1 ERTLKEWTAVDISH
15 STVGASVRRV
25 GKAQAE
31 ADEAMV
37 QELEE
42 SAELPEGKK
51 KVDYFYT
58 EADGVFVRD
67 VKKKKHIEVSHAI
80 SYEGWKKNGSRVSLI
95 NPQVVMTTKPIDDFW
110 KEVQT
115 TAAHEYSL
123 EKTQIVSNS
132 DGGNGYSA
140 ERFQEAFSQS
150 ELPLLHQLYA
160 YHIQQAVNRNFGYK
174 KSKYNY
180 MVREALEIDNFDDFT
195 LAVDNYECILEDEK
209 SIEKVGKFRSYIV
222 NHWVYISDWRK
233 RVDDPPKESRG

>member
-1 ERTLKEWTAVDISH
+1 GLRKRQKQSPLVEIKVAESASESDYREVERTLKEWTAVDISH
-15 STVGASVRRV
+15 STVGVIVRRV

-37 QELEE
+37 QEVEE

-51 KVDYFYT
+51 KVDYHYT
-58 EADGVFVRD
+58 EADGDVVRD
-67 VKKKKHIEVSHAI
+67 VKKHKHIEVSHAVY
-80 SYEGWKKNGSRVSLI
+80 YEGWKNNGSRVSLI
-95 NPQVVMTTKPIDDFW
+95 NPKVVMTTKPIDDFW

-150 ELPLLHQLYA
+150 
-160 YHIQQAVNRNFGYK
+160 
-174 KSKYNY
+174 
-180 MVREALEIDNFDDFT
+180 
-195 LAVDNYECILEDEK
+195 
-209 SIEKVGKFRSYIV
+209 
-222 NHWVYISDWRK
+222 
-233 RVDDPPKESRG
+233 

>member
-1 ERTLKEWTAVDISH
+1 
-15 STVGASVRRV
+15 VGRV

-37 QELEE
+37 QALEE

-51 KVDYFYT
+51 QVDYLYT

-67 VKKKKHIEVSHAI
+67 VKKNKHIEVSHAT
-80 SYEGWKKNGSRVSLI
+80 SYEGWKKNGSRVSLV
-95 NPQVVMTTKPIDDFW
+95 NPKVVMTTKPIDDFW

-132 DGGNGYSA
+132 AGGNGYSA

-150 ELPLLHQLYA
+150 EFPLLHQLDA
-160 YHIQQAVNRNFGYK
+160 YHIKQAVNRTFGCK
-174 KSKYNY
+174 KSKYKD
-180 MVREALEIDNFDDFT
+180 MVREAFEMSSFDDFT
-195 LAVDNYECILEDEK
+195 LVLDTYKNTLE
-209 SIEKVGKFRSYIV
+209 
-222 NHWVYISDWRK
+222 
-233 RVDDPPKESRG
+233 